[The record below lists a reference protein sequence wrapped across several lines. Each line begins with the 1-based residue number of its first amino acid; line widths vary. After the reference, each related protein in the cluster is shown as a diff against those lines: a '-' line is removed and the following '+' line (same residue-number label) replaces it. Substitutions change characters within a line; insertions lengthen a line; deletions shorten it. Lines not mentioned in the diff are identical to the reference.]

1 MTYVCHA
8 CRAEQDHNT
17 IRCEQCGKPLVFIAD
32 GGCRADALHVYEVEE
47 AFAKADELMR
57 NDPTATAEERAAWEA
72 KKAVKDKAVAA
83 FMQRME
89 VDGNA

>member
-1 MTYVCHA
+1 VY
-8 CRAEQDHNT
+8 
-17 IRCEQCGKPLVFIAD
+17 
-32 GGCRADALHVYEVEE
+32 GGEE
-47 AFAKADELMR
+47 AVAKADELMR